1 MDKRAV
7 ARNTGLLLALLAG
20 LLGAPLGM
28 SVAQGLTR
36 TTLAYGVSAAL
47 TMLVAVILLVAG
59 RKAPASLH
67 RKDALGTVA
76 LTWLGMGIFGGLPFI
91 IEGSIIDPSAALF
104 EAVSGFTTTGATVV
118 SDVDAL
124 SRPTN
129 LWRCLM
135 HWIGGM
141 GIVVLF
147 VAIFP
152 QIGVSAKQLFKSEA
166 PGPTTEGLRP
176 RIKQTAFAL
185 WGIYTVMTAICA
197 LLLWLAGMNL
207 YDALC
212 HAMSTLG
219 TGGYSTRGASVGFYK
234 SATIDWIIC
243 AFMYLAALN
252 FGLYYAV
259 LQGQWRVLWKNAEFR
274 FYTLINLGV
283 VAIVAWQILPKH
295 DFNIIESIRFALFQT
310 LAITTTTG
318 FMTEDFETYPN
329 ATRYIF
335 FLCMFMGGCAGST
348 SGGMKAIRI
357 LVLIKLAIRELALVI
372 QPREVIPVR
381 VGQSTYPDR
390 VLHGIL
396 VFSVAFIMLWV
407 VTSTALVFMGMEF
420 MSAMSATIACLAS
433 IGPGLNDVGP
443 TQNFMVVPA
452 AGKILLV
459 ICMIAGRLEIF
470 ALFAVLHPAVW
481 RKG

>member
-20 LLGAPLGM
+20 ILCAPLGL
-28 SVAQGLTR
+28 SVSLGLGR
-36 TTLAYGVSAAL
+36 TTMAYGVSAGLTLAAAL
-47 TMLVAVILLVAG
+47 LLSFLG
-59 RKAPASLH
+59 RKAPPSLH

-91 IEGSIIDPSAALF
+91 IEGAIVDPAAALF

-118 SDVDAL
+118 ANVDAL
-124 SRPTN
+124 TAPTN

-185 WGIYTVMTAICA
+185 WGIYTVMTVVCTAM
-197 LLLWLAGMNL
+197 LWVAGMSF
-207 YDALC
+207 YDAIC

-219 TGGYSTRGASVGFYK
+219 TGGFSTRGASIGHYK
-234 SATIDWIIC
+234 SASIDWITC

-259 LQGQWRVLWKNAEFR
+259 LQGQWRTFWKNSEFR
-274 FYTLINLGV
+274 FYTAINLAV
-283 VAIVAWQILPKH
+283 VALVTWHILPKH
-295 DFNIIESIRFALFQT
+295 DFNVLESIRYALFQT

-329 ATRYIF
+329 AARFAF

-348 SGGMKAIRI
+348 AGGMKAIRI
-357 LVLIKLAIRELALVI
+357 LVLLKLAIRELALVI
-372 QPREVIPVR
+372 QPRQVIPVR

-396 VFSVAFIMLWV
+396 VFSAAFIFLWAF
-407 VTSTALVFMGMEF
+407 TSTALVFMGMEIL
-420 MSAMSATIACLAS
+420 SAMSATIACLAS

-443 TQNFMVVPA
+443 TQNFMVVPS
-452 AGKILLV
+452 AGKVLLV

-470 ALFAVLHPAVW
+470 ALFAVLHPAAW
-481 RKG
+481 RRG